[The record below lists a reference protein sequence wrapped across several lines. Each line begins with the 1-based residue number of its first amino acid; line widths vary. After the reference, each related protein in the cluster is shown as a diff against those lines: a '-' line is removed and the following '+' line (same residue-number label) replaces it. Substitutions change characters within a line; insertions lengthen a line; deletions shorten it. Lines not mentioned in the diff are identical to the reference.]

1 MTSFPIFRAVAEHG
15 LLVEFG
21 DAITPEAHR
30 AVLHLDAML
39 AARPPEGFREA
50 TPAYVNLLVSFDP
63 LRADHAGIETVLRD
77 LIALPAL
84 AETARTQREV
94 LVCYDPDLAPDLPEV
109 ARLTG
114 LSVEAVIAAHL
125 AGDYAVF
132 LYGFAP
138 GYAYLG
144 GVPEVLQLP
153 RKDAAVR
160 GVSAGSVLI
169 AGPQCIVT
177 TLTMPTGWW
186 RIGQSPTRI
195 LRDDPAHPFLFDVG
209 DAVSFRRISRA
220 EFEAAL

>member
-1 MTSFPIFRAVAEHG
+1 MSRFPIFRPVAEHG

-21 DAITPEAHR
+21 DTITPEAHL

-39 AARPPEGFREA
+39 VQSPCPGFREA
-50 TPAYVNLLVSFDP
+50 TPAYVNLLVQFDP
-63 LRADHAGIETVLRD
+63 NIANHAETETHLRA
-77 LIALPAL
+77 LIARPPLSEA
-84 AETARTQREV
+84 ATAQHEV
-94 LVCYDPDLAPDLPEV
+94 QVCYDDALAPDLAEV
-109 ARLTG
+109 AARCD

-125 AGDYAVF
+125 AGDYRVF

-144 GVPEVLQLP
+144 GGPQALSLP

-160 GVSAGSVLI
+160 DVPAGSVII

-177 TLTMPTGWW
+177 TLSMPTGWW
-186 RIGQSPTRI
+186 RIGRSPTQI
-195 LRDDPAHPFLFDVG
+195 LRDDPARPFLFDVG
-209 DAVSFRRISRA
+209 DAVTFRRIRRT

>member
-1 MTSFPIFRAVAEHG
+1 MTGYPIFRAVGEQG

-21 DAITPEAHR
+21 ATITPETHGK
-30 AVLHLDAML
+30 VLHLDAML
-39 AARPPEGFREA
+39 AAHPPEGFREA
-50 TPAYVNLLVSFDP
+50 VPAYVNLLVSFDP
-63 LRADHAGIETVLRD
+63 LKTDHAGIETVLRR
-77 LIALPAL
+77 LITLPPHAD
-84 AETARTQREV
+84 TAKTPREV

-109 ARLTG
+109 AARTG
-114 LSVEAVIAAHL
+114 LSPEAVIAAHM
-125 AGDYAVF
+125 AGEYAVF

-144 GVPEVLQLP
+144 GVPEALQLP

-160 GVSAGSVLI
+160 GVPAGTVII

-195 LRDDPAHPFLFDVG
+195 LRDDPARPFLFDVG
-209 DAVSFRRISRA
+209 DPVSFRRISRDD
-220 EFEAAL
+220 FEAAR

>member
-1 MTSFPIFRAVAEHG
+1 MSRYPIFRAVGEQG

-21 DAITPEAHR
+21 DAITAEAHR

-39 AARPPEGFREA
+39 AAQPPEGFREA
-50 TPAYVNLLVSFDP
+50 VPAYVNLLVSFDP
-63 LRADHAGIETVLRD
+63 LKADHAGIETILRR
-77 LIALPAL
+77 LIALPPRP
-84 AETARTQREV
+84 ETAKTPREV
-94 LVCYDPDLAPDLPEV
+94 LVCYDADLAPDLPEV
-109 ARLTG
+109 AARTG
-114 LSVEAVIAAHL
+114 LSPEAVITAHL

-144 GVPEVLQLP
+144 GVPQALQLP

-160 GVSAGSVLI
+160 GVPAGTVII

-195 LRDDPAHPFLFDVG
+195 LRDDPARPFLFDVG
-209 DAVSFRRISRA
+209 DPVKFRRISRTD
-220 EFEAAL
+220 FETAQ